1 MTFQERMRETMSE
14 TRYLISDAAKKVN
27 VPAHVLRYWEE
38 ELEMEISRNEMGHR
52 FYTDVQI
59 RLFRQVKEW
68 KEKEVSIGLIIII
81 ILGAIALFLLI
92 RREINVSKKE
102 PIILEETYEQPET
115 EVLEETVP
123 DENVIVTETETEAE
137 TETKVDTETDK
148 ETENVLTNV
157 QIITEETSKQFSE
170 EEKKNFKL
178 YDILENEKYTA
189 ATLTERKQDDDQLKE
204 LYEYWDAYKLDA
216 VADLVR
222 LERLQKVSKELEGK
236 NKFYYYGSV
245 DRLGRP
251 SGKGLAV
258 YEDNNYY
265 FGDWK
270 EGLRHGKGMWLE
282 VAIYTEENE
291 NQNLGLIE
299 HSYNGEWSRDL
310 PNGQGQEHFSYNY
323 DMLTEGTIDN
333 MKCIA
338 NVIGGFKNGYYHGE
352 MYIMTVDEKGNSKDW
367 SGICKEGVWE
377 PYQIGHTSDSVWE
390 SYEEDEQGNHQ
401 YHYLLPKENHN
412 YGIIG
417 LKK

>member
-1 MTFQERMRETMSE
+1 M
-14 TRYLISDAAKKVN
+14 LK
-27 VPAHVLRYWEE
+27 
-38 ELEMEISRNEMGHR
+38 EIK
-52 FYTDVQI
+52 D
-59 RLFRQVKEW
+59 
-68 KEKEVSIGLIIII
+68 KEVIIGLVLII
-81 ILGAIALFLLI
+81 ILGSIALTLLV
-92 RREINVSKKE
+92 RREVKNRQIVPEAAAEESMEIPEEAVSVFEIEETTVVVEEPVEEVVEEKEETTLSLANVQVVTEKNSQDLAKAASKK
-102 PIILEETYEQPET
+102 
-115 EVLEETVP
+115 VG
-123 DENVIVTETETEAE
+123 
-137 TETKVDTETDK
+137 
-148 ETENVLTNV
+148 
-157 QIITEETSKQFSE
+157 
-170 EEKKNFKL
+170 L
-178 YDILENEKYTA
+178 YDVLGKEKYTS
-189 ATLTERKQDDDQLKE
+189 ATLTERKQEDNQLKE

-258 YEDNNYY
+258 YEDNTYY

-270 EGLRHGKGMWLE
+270 EGMRHGKGMWLE
-282 VAIYTEENE
+282 VAIYTEENQA
-291 NQNLGLIE
+291 NNLGLIE
-299 HSYNGEWSRDL
+299 HSYNGEWSKDL

-323 DMLTEGTIDN
+323 DILSEETLDGI
-333 MKCIA
+333 KCIS

-352 MYIMTVDEKGNSKDW
+352 MYIMTVDEKGNTKDW
-367 SGICKEGVWE
+367 AGICQEGAWE
-377 PYQIGHTSDSVWE
+377 PFQIGHTSDSVWE

>member
-1 MTFQERMRETMSE
+1 M
-14 TRYLISDAAKKVN
+14 LNNIK
-27 VPAHVLRYWEE
+27 
-38 ELEMEISRNEMGHR
+38 EIK
-52 FYTDVQI
+52 D
-59 RLFRQVKEW
+59 
-68 KEKEVSIGLIIII
+68 KEVIIGLIIII
-81 ILGAIALFLLI
+81 ILGSIALTLLI
-92 RREINVSKKE
+92 RREIRTKQVVPEMAVEEAAEMSMSEPEVFEVEETAVIVEE
-102 PIILEETYEQPET
+102 PIVVEAEEEEEET
-115 EVLEETVP
+115 EVALA
-123 DENVIVTETETEAE
+123 NVQVVTEKNSHDLTKEA
-137 TETKVDTETDK
+137 
-148 ETENVLTNV
+148 
-157 QIITEETSKQFSE
+157 TSKVG
-170 EEKKNFKL
+170 L
-178 YDILENEKYTA
+178 YDVLGAEKYKA
-189 ATLTERKQDDDQLKE
+189 ATLTERKTEDNQLKE

-323 DMLTEGTIDN
+323 DILTEGTIDN